1 MLVRAS
7 RYFLT
12 MGIERLSVEEA
23 KNHWLQGDLSIYA
36 MQLSPNYPVFALPKR
51 EVEVSIKY
59 LRLLEQCKTYGE
71 MQKLWEMYDQDL
83 NKPRILKIVFSLL
96 DNQDFLL
103 EHWQNKNSKTPWE
116 YEKGFDFPPEYEPD
130 LSDLLIEIEDYE
142 FILDESPI
150 YHDESGS
157 FIPTRDAQ
165 VWTDFWIPSE
175 IALSIG
181 VEDRNYGMD
190 YLEAELLYPDLS
202 MFCFEFN
209 KYSIETQLEHP
220 DLRELAGY

>member
-1 MLVRAS
+1 M
-7 RYFLT
+7 
-12 MGIERLSVEEA
+12 SVNEA
-23 KNHWLQGDLSIYA
+23 KNQWLHGNLSIYA
-36 MQLSPNYPVFALPKR
+36 MQLTTDYPVFALPKH

-71 MQKLWEMYDQDL
+71 MQRLWEIYDQDL
-83 NKPRILKIVFSLL
+83 DKPRILTIVFSLL

-103 EHWQNKNSKTPWE
+103 EHWQKKNSKLSWE
-116 YEKGFDFPPEYEPD
+116 YQERFDLPPEHEPD
-130 LSDLLIEIEDYE
+130 LSELLIEIEDYE
-142 FILDESPI
+142 FILEESPI

-181 VEDRNYGMD
+181 VKDINYGMD
-190 YLEAELLYPDLS
+190 YLEAEFIYPDLS
-202 MFCFEFN
+202 MFCFEFK
-209 KYSIETQLEHP
+209 KYSIETKVNHS
-220 DLRELAGY
+220 DIRELAGY